1 MKKII
6 AMICSLFLSFQL
18 IYAQRDVVTRDVN
31 KLPAAAR
38 EFVKTQF
45 PNSQISYL
53 KVDKSLF
60 SSTSY
65 DVKLSNGVDLEFDN
79 NGEWIEIDCENL
91 RSIPMSVLPDSIR
104 NYMKKEYPKHRV
116 VKVERK
122 HKGYELTL
130 ENDLEVDFDKYGN
143 FLKLSD

>member
-6 AMICSLFLSFQL
+6 AMVCSLFLSFQL
-18 IYAQRDVVTRDVN
+18 IYAQHDVVTRDVN

-79 NGEWIEIDCENL
+79 NGEWI
-91 RSIPMSVLPDSIR
+91 
-104 NYMKKEYPKHRV
+104 
-116 VKVERK
+116 
-122 HKGYELTL
+122 
-130 ENDLEVDFDKYGN
+130 
-143 FLKLSD
+143 